1 LRVITTGETGDNK
14 FQCFLLSLIENPLK
28 INTMKKI
35 ELTPKLYVVIVMIV
49 TGAMMRL
56 IPHWP
61 NFIPIAAIALFGG
74 TFVKRKDLAFLIPVA
89 AMLLSDLV
97 VGFHSTILPVY
108 LSFIAIVALGLVLQR
123 RLTFVNTLSASLA
136 ASVLFYLVTNFAS
149 WTSGLMPYPV
159 NASGLMQSY
168 IAGLPFLFN
177 GVLGDLFYTSV
188 LFGAAYLVTNHQTVY
203 VK

>member
-1 LRVITTGETGDNK
+1 MR
-14 FQCFLLSLIENPLK
+14 
-28 INTMKKI
+28 KI

-49 TGAMMRL
+49 TGVMMRL

-61 NFIPIAAIALFGG
+61 NFTPIAAIALFGG

-97 VGFHSTILPVY
+97 IGFHSTMLPVY
-108 LSFIAIVALGLVLQR
+108 LSFIAIVAIGLVLQQR
-123 RLTFVNTLSASLA
+123 ITVVNTISASLS

-188 LFGAAYLVTNHQTVY
+188 LFGAAYLVTNRQAVY

>member
-1 LRVITTGETGDNK
+1 MR
-14 FQCFLLSLIENPLK
+14 
-28 INTMKKI
+28 KI

-61 NFIPIAAIALFGG
+61 NFTPIAAIALFGG
-74 TFVKRKDLAFLIPVA
+74 TFMKRKDLAFLIPVA
-89 AMLLSDLV
+89 AMLLSDLII
-97 VGFHSTILPVY
+97 GFHSTMLPVY
-108 LSFIAIVALGLVLQR
+108 LSFIAIVVFGLILQR
-123 RLTFVNTLSASLA
+123 RLTVVNALSASLA

-149 WTSGLMPYPV
+149 WTSGLMPYPM

-177 GVLGDLFYTSV
+177 GLLGDLFYTSV
-188 LFGAAYLVTNHQTVY
+188 LFGTVYLVTNRQAVY